1 MSRANYEMARKHG
14 KSVIIMEPVKG
25 GMLAEP
31 PQTIRDIFRSAEPDA
46 SMASWA
52 VRYAASLDGILTV
65 LSGMS
70 NVEQMEDNLSYM
82 KDFQPLT
89 KEEQETVKRA
99 QEALRSVKSI
109 PCTACHYCT
118 AGCPKRIPIPEIFAA
133 RHKQLIW
140 EQIEKGKAAYEKATA
155 QAGAASDCIA
165 CGQCER
171 VCPQQIPVIA
181 RLAECTE
188 AFGR

>member
-1 MSRANYEMARKHG
+1 
-14 KSVIIMEPVKG
+14 MEPVKG
-25 GMLAEP
+25 GMLAAP
-31 PQTIRDIFRSAEPDA
+31 PETVREIFQKADPKA

-70 NVEQMEDNLSYM
+70 SVEQMQDNLSYM
-82 KDFQPLT
+82 KDFRPLSQD
-89 KEEQETVKRA
+89 EQITVKKA
-99 QEALRSVKSI
+99 QEALNAVESI

-133 RHKQLIW
+133 RNKQLIW
-140 EQIEKGKAAYEKATA
+140 ERIEKGKADYE
-155 QAGAASDCIA
+155 QAVKNAGTASDCIA

-171 VCPQQIPVIA
+171 VCPQQIPVIE
-181 RLAECTE
+181 RLKECAE
-188 AFGR
+188 AFGK